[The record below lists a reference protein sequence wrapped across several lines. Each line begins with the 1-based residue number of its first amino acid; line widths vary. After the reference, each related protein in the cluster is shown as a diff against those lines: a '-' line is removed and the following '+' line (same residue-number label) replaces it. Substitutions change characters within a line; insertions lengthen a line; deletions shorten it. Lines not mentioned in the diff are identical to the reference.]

1 MNKTLIIIIAF
12 VMALA
17 VFVMFCFGCSTEAS
31 AANRSIGWGS
41 YDFRH
46 IHIFN
51 GAEGHCATIEK
62 WYDNEAVG
70 IEVKTAEYGNIF
82 CSEGSYILFSTN
94 DCPFCGGGK

>member
-1 MNKTLIIIIAF
+1 MNKALIIIIAF

-17 VFVMFCFGCSTEAS
+17 MFLSFVACYTEAS
-31 AANRSIGWGS
+31 AHNRSLGWGS

-62 WYDNEAVG
+62 WYENEGAG

-94 DCPFCGGGK
+94 NCPFCGGGK